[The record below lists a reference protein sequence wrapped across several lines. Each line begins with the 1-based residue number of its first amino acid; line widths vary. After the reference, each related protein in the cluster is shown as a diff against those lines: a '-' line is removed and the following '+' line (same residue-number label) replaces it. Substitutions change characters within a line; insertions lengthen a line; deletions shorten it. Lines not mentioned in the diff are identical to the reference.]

1 MILEKSEEHDFTT
14 SRLAVT
20 GTMVA
25 YYHICRRKLW
35 LFARGLN
42 LENVS
47 GNPDVVK
54 GKLIHESRFQRENYR
69 DLSFDRVQIDFIKFG
84 DQIYLHEI
92 KKSRKFEEA
101 HIMQMK
107 YYIFY
112 LNSRGVRCFA
122 GTIHYPT
129 AMRKVEVTFNR
140 EDELRI
146 VEALRGIENILK
158 KNIPP
163 GKINRKFCRRCAY
176 FDFCYI

>member
-1 MILEKSEEHDFTT
+1 MEKSEDHDFTT

-107 YYIFY
+107 YYILLF
-112 LNSRGVRCFA
+112 
-122 GTIHYPT
+122 
-129 AMRKVEVTFNR
+129 
-140 EDELRI
+140 
-146 VEALRGIENILK
+146 
-158 KNIPP
+158 
-163 GKINRKFCRRCAY
+163 KFQGCQVLCGNDPLPYRDA
-176 FDFCYI
+176 